1 MRYVSETELPALE
14 TALAGHVRYRQ
25 LTGQYADLII
35 AETRQNL
42 AGFKK
47 KPARRR
53 SAWPR
58 KKKSNV

>member
-1 MRYVSETELPALE
+1 MFPRPHPALE

-25 LTGQYADLII
+25 LTEQYADLII

-42 AGFKK
+42 AGLKK

-53 SAWPR
+53 SAWFR
-58 KKKSNV
+58 KKYSNI